1 MLVALMGENSNLK
14 AHVEEEVLRR
24 TTAQSELKNHLQEI
38 TAARS
43 TEKQN
48 NKVSYFTCQCS
59 LACLQYVRVYYLIE
73 LNNYQVMKTFSD
85 CYIFTSASQSTKT
98 MCFII

>member
-1 MLVALMGENSNLK
+1 MGENSNLK

-48 NKVSYFTCQCS
+48 NKVSYSMCQ
-59 LACLQYVRVYYLIE
+59 
-73 LNNYQVMKTFSD
+73 
-85 CYIFTSASQSTKT
+85 
-98 MCFII
+98 